1 MEGEGGAAEG
11 AEANV
16 VFQTV
21 QEDFVD
27 LLCDLLPPVIEG
39 VLIHR
44 QPKALAKEKYR
55 SNFRQ

>member
-1 MEGEGGAAEG
+1 MPQRAQKRML
-11 AEANV
+11 
-16 VFQTV
+16 FFKR

>member
-1 MEGEGGAAEG
+1 MVMEGEGGAAEG

-44 QPKALAKEKYR
+44 AAQGFGKGEV
-55 SNFRQ
+55 QV